1 MYSNNQNIYMKIK
14 MNLSK
19 TYYWIL
25 SGLMIFGMASCKKD
39 SSTGFTPGTG
49 TPTISSVRT
58 VSKFSVDSTRKTSIT
73 TYDNSGVATTTTS
86 PNYSPETV
94 AFDSTT
100 VTGKLGNTYAAM
112 GTNLGSVSKIFLN
125 GVSIYFNRALVSDK
139 SVIFTIP
146 TTIPTINQKNTLQIL
161 TLHGTVTY
169 NFTTLSP
176 PPTITGVS
184 DYDFTAGS
192 QITLTGLSLSTVT
205 GVTLKTTG
213 DVATFSIKSDSVMV
227 ITMPAHSTATESP
240 LVFAFSSAGKAQ
252 SIASTQVFNDLDNA
266 YVIFDNNSFQN
277 AWGDASWSGPS
288 GYSTNASHSGTASAR
303 VSYPAGAWQIEGW
316 ANWYPSMDYSASYKY
331 LTFWVKGGTVDH
343 TLVLVGDQMKGGY
356 GQVQNANAYAAQLI
370 PVPAKVWT
378 FYKIQLAPTQSSTNP
393 NFLNF
398 WANGTPAKQLGFF
411 LQGQSGDVNETMYF
425 DEVAFLK

>member
-1 MYSNNQNIYMKIK
+1 MKK
-14 MNLSK
+14 MFKLKNYL
-19 TYYWIL
+19 L
-25 SGLMIFGMASCKKD
+25 LAGLLALGFASCKKD
-39 SSTGFTPGTG
+39 NTGGINGTPGGSGPPTITSVHTVSKNVVDSSRTTTSTTYSSTGIP
-49 TPTISSVRT
+49 
-58 VSKFSVDSTRKTSIT
+58 
-73 TYDNSGVATTTTS
+73 TTTTN
-86 PNYSPETV
+86 PNYSPQVT

-100 VTGKLGNTYAAM
+100 VTGNLGNYYVIK
-112 GTNLGSVSKIFLN
+112 GTNLGSTTAIVIN
-125 GVSIYFNRALVSDK
+125 GVSIYFNRALNSDN
-139 SVIFTIP
+139 SVVFQIPSTIP
-146 TTIPTINQKNTLQIL
+146 YVQPQPNTVVLT
-161 TLHGTVTY
+161 TLHGKVTY
-169 NFTTLSP
+169 NFTVLPP
-176 PPTITGVS
+176 PPTILSVS
-184 DYDFTAGS
+184 DYDFSANS
-192 QITLTGLSLSTVT
+192 QFTLFGKGFSSVSAVKLRATSDALTIVSKNDSTLVLKAPATSTVT
-205 GVTLKTTG
+205 ESTLLFTYTSG
-213 DVATFSIKSDSVMV
+213 ANANAQT
-227 ITMPAHSTATESP
+227 ASTA
-240 LVFAFSSAGKAQ
+240 
-252 SIASTQVFNDLDNA
+252 VFNDLDNG

-331 LTFWVKGGTVDH
+331 LTFWVKGGTVDP

-378 FYKIQLAPTQSSTNP
+378 FYKIPLAPTQSSTNP